1 MSPGV
6 TGIDASWLLPL
17 MVFLPW
23 VGAVVVLAV
32 ARRGRLRSVIAVAFA
47 AADAV
52 AALLLVPLASSR
64 VGFVLTIGG
73 AFGELSLLPDA
84 FGVFLAAV
92 AAVIGGLA
100 VVFSL
105 DYMRGE
111 EGQGRYYALV
121 LFFIGAMVGLV
132 LSANLLMVVVFW
144 EITAL
149 CSWALIS
156 FHNDDPKAV
165 AGGIKALIVTG
176 LGGVGLLAGS
186 LVIYAQNGSFD
197 IPTFL
202 AGAHAFPPRLL
213 AWVGFAFLAAA
224 AAKSAQFPFQTWLP
238 DAMEAPTPISALIHA
253 ATMVNAG
260 VYLLARFS
268 PAFSGVPGWS
278 VTVVVVGVVS
288 AFLAATMAA
297 VANDLKRVL
306 AWSTVSQLGFM
317 VYAIGAGGVFE
328 SQFHLLSHS
337 VFKALLFLGAGAVIH
352 TLGTRDMREMG
363 GLSRRMPLTCAVFV
377 LGALALAGVPPLNGF
392 WSKEMILEVGL
403 RGGPLWAYVVMLATV
418 GLTALYS
425 LRCVWMVFFARGEER
440 PAHEAGPAML
450 TALIP
455 LGVASLLT
463 WLLVGPFRSL
473 MVTTLPFHF
482 PSVGGVAAATTAGI
496 AAEVLAA
503 PATWIAVGVV
513 VLGAALWAARSL
525 FVKITSRLRGV
536 RRIVE
541 SGYGFE
547 AINRGVSRGI
557 AASGEGLRSTQSGLL
572 NWNVAAIVMAVIVVL
587 VATWLA
593 AGGGI

>member
-6 TGIDASWLLPL
+6 TSSWLLPL
-17 MVFLPW
+17 TVFLPW
-23 VGAVVVLAV
+23 LGAGIVLA
-32 ARRGRLRSVIAVAFA
+32 AGRSGRLRTMLAIAFA

-52 AALLLVPLASSR
+52 LAILLIPLASDR
-64 VGFVLTIGG
+64 VGFSLTIGG
-73 AFGELSLLPDA
+73 AFGELSFLPDG

-100 VVFSL
+100 VVFSV
-105 DYMRGE
+105 DYMEGE

-132 LSANLLMVVVFW
+132 LSANLLMLVVFW

-186 LVIYAQNGSFD
+186 LAIYAQDGSFD
-197 IPTFL
+197 IPTFMSQ
-202 AGAHAFPPRLL
+202 AHGFPPQLL
-213 AWVGFAFLAAA
+213 ALIGFGFLAAA

-260 VYLLARFS
+260 VYLLARFY
-268 PAFSGVPGWS
+268 PTFSAVPGWS
-278 VTVVVVGVVS
+278 LSVVAVGVVS
-288 AFLAATMAA
+288 AFIAATMAA

-317 VYAIGAGGVFE
+317 VYAIGTGAVFQ

-352 TLGTRDMREMG
+352 SLGTRDMREMG
-363 GLSRRMPLTCAVFV
+363 GLSRKMPLTCAVFV
-377 LGALALAGVPPLNGF
+377 IGALALAGIPPVNGF
-392 WSKEMILEVGL
+392 WSKEMVLESGL
-403 RGGPLWAYVVMLATV
+403 LHGPFWAYVVMLVTV
-418 GLTALYS
+418 GLTALYT
-425 LRCVWMVFFARGEER
+425 LRCVWMVFIA
-440 PAHEAGPAML
+440 PAEDRHVHEAGPAMKV
-450 TALIP
+450 ALIP
-455 LGVASLLT
+455 LAIGSLVTWILAGPFQSLLVRTLPLHFTGAAGEGEGLSATWGIASEVLTAPST
-463 WLLVGPFRSL
+463 WLAL
-473 MVTTLPFHF
+473 
-482 PSVGGVAAATTAGI
+482 
-496 AAEVLAA
+496 
-503 PATWIAVGVV
+503 GVV
-513 VLGAALWAARSL
+513 AVGAALWAGRAPFARL
-525 FVKITSRLRGV
+525 TARLRTV
-536 RRIVE
+536 RRAADA
-541 SGYGFE
+541 GYGFE
-547 AINRGVSRGI
+547 AINRGI
-557 AASGEGLRSTQSGLL
+557 ARAVQETGEGLRVTQSGLL

-587 VATWLA
+587 CAVWLVAWQ
-593 AGGGI
+593 GG